1 MSASTKSPT
10 QGPDPKSPSWT
21 TQAPDPKSPS
31 WTVQDPDPKGL
42 RLLIQVDPN
51 VDSDVDVI
59 TDSEFPDLPENSGSD
74 SEFSESD
81 LSEFISI
88 SEELFDVPG
97 NIMAACF
104 CRSDT
109 YLSNS
114 RFCYCGGLQSDHE
127 APAI

>member
-10 QGPDPKSPSWT
+10 QG
-21 TQAPDPKSPS
+21 PDPKSPS